1 MTPHQGNPEAC
12 ATQARQ
18 LEPCKPQQHDQG
30 YWSDKLQHSGL
41 QELPA
46 TNWPRTTQRGTEELL
61 VKLERFTRPDIAY
74 ATKEPARDLTAPTEV
89 HNSESSA
96 APTATSSAPNQEQQV
111 ERTPASPTST
121 LVWSY
126 SCVWQKTTQATIA
139 LSLAQLAQ
147 GRRLTDFLLET
158 RVCKRTQPTH

>member
-12 ATQARQ
+12 ATQACQ

-30 YWSDKLQHSGL
+30 YWSDKLQHSDL

-46 TNWPRTTQRGTEELL
+46 TNWPRTTQRGAEELL
-61 VKLERFTRPDIAY
+61 VKLQRFTRPGIAY

-121 LVWSY
+121 SNACQVSTPTCLELQLRLAEDNTSY
-126 SCVWQKTTQATIA
+126 NTAKFSATCA
-139 LSLAQLAQ
+139 GATPH
-147 GRRLTDFLLET
+147 RL
-158 RVCKRTQPTH
+158 PT